1 MSHDSFSERVHEA
14 VYSTYN
20 GIKGGGKPQ
29 SHEWTVLAAMLAER
43 DDELEVIALTT
54 GTKSVTESQLSREGL
69 VVNDCHA
76 EVLCRRAT
84 IYFLMTELEKCQDH
98 KENAYLEQ
106 IPGSERWRIK
116 EGVKL
121 HMYVS
126 QTPCGIASEYSK
138 EGGKREAVELF
149 NVKQRKSKRVCLD
162 DPASPPNDGL
172 ESMHLSGAKFGTDPV
187 RLSTKP
193 GRGEHSR
200 SYSCSDKICL
210 WNHIGIQGAALS
222 LLLDPV
228 YVSSIIISGDMDE
241 QVVRK
246 ALSTRLVVPDL
257 PSPFR
262 KNEIRIIRDSRASPL
277 CETEVMKK
285 LDGKKLAA
293 CGSSLIWIA
302 PSVHETLIA
311 RSGVRLGTNVK
322 KGISE
327 KNMSVLSPL
336 ALFRRFKELHP
347 CEGDYASV
355 KENAEAYRTAK
366 QRLMDASLEY
376 SMKEWKRKDRVYYRF
391 AWSV

>member
-1 MSHDSFSERVHEA
+1 MSHDSFSQRVHEA
-14 VYSTYN
+14 VYSAYN

-76 EVLCRRAT
+76 EVLCRRAVVS
-84 IYFLMTELEKCQDH
+84 FLMTELKKCQDH
-98 KENAYLEQ
+98 KESAYLEP
-106 IPGSERWRIK
+106 IPGSERWRFK
-116 EGVKL
+116 DGVRL

-126 QTPCGIASEYSK
+126 QTPCGMASEYSK

-162 DPASPPNDGL
+162 DPSSSPNYGL

-200 SYSCSDKICL
+200 SYSCSDKICM
-210 WNHIGIQGAALS
+210 WNYVGIQGAVLS

-228 YVSSIIISGDMDE
+228 YVSSIVISGDMDE
-241 QVVRK
+241 KVVRR

-257 PSPFR
+257 PPPFK
-262 KNEIRIIRDSRASPL
+262 KNEIHIIRDARASPL

-302 PSVHETLIA
+302 PSVRETLIA
-311 RSGVRLGTNVK
+311 RSGVKLGTNVK
-322 KGISE
+322 KGVSE
-327 KNMSVLSPL
+327 KSMSVLSPL
-336 ALFRRFKELHP
+336 SLFRRFKGLYP

-355 KENAEAYRTAK
+355 KESAEAYRAAK

-376 SMKEWKRKDRVYYRF
+376 SMKEWKRKDRVCYRF
-391 AWSV
+391 AWRV